1 MLTDALNDLRVVKQA
16 RYSNYAVTQQTADNA
31 LTTQAPLL
39 TEILRQR
46 RIEYMFEGHRWFDLK
61 RLGATTKIAYTD
73 FRILARIPIRE
84 VDNNP
89 NLLQNFGY

>member
-1 MLTDALNDLRVVKQA
+1 
-16 RYSNYAVTQQTADNA
+16 
-31 LTTQAPLL
+31 LL

-61 RLGATTKIAYTD
+61 RLGLNDNTILYTD
-73 FRILARIPIRE
+73 FRFLARIPIRE